1 MLFVSSRRR
10 HTRCAVV
17 TGGHVCSADLF
28 GRMFALALDP
38 KTPENIRPKSIIY
51 EPRTASNIS
60 AKRCVTILDTS
71 GSMFGDPK
79 LISDCI
85 KEISTICKR
94 VNTSQIIIFAD
105 ADVCEVVDIED
116 SDRKISEL
124 KPKGGGGTDFRP
136 AIALAE

>member
-1 MLFVSSRRR
+1 MVNSALLPRPSSY
-10 HTRCAVV
+10 HTRPSRLV
-17 TGGHVCSADLF
+17 SAHISF
-28 GRMFALALDP
+28 ALDP
-38 KTPENIRPKSIIY
+38 KTPENIRLKSIIY

-116 SDRKISEL
+116 SARKIPEPQ
-124 KPKGGGGTDFRP
+124 PKGGG
-136 AIALAE
+136 

>member
-1 MLFVSSRRR
+1 MLRVARPNGTTNKPWPRAMRRMANSALLPLPNIDHSLPSRRVI
-10 HTRCAVV
+10 AQI
-17 TGGHVCSADLF
+17 
-28 GRMFALALDP
+28 ALALDP

-94 VNTSQIIIFAD
+94 RSEEHT
-105 ADVCEVVDIED
+105 
-116 SDRKISEL
+116 SEL
-124 KPKGGGGTDFRP
+124 QSLMRISYAVFCLQKKKPPQK
-136 AIALAE
+136 

>member
-1 MLFVSSRRR
+1 MS
-10 HTRCAVV
+10 
-17 TGGHVCSADLF
+17 
-28 GRMFALALDP
+28 
-38 KTPENIRPKSIIY
+38 Y

-105 ADVCEVVDIED
+105 ADVCEVVDFED

-136 AIALAE
+136 AIALAETMRPDRKSTRLNSSN

>member
-1 MLFVSSRRR
+1 MSARRW
-10 HTRCAVV
+10 V
-17 TGGHVCSADLF
+17 T
-28 GRMFALALDP
+28 M
-38 KTPENIRPKSIIY
+38 
-51 EPRTASNIS
+51 
-60 AKRCVTILDTS
+60 LDTS
-71 GSMFGDPK
+71 GAMFGVPN

-136 AIALAE
+136 AIALAEPMRPDLIVYLTALAGTFPDRKPRTPSI

>member
-1 MLFVSSRRR
+1 
-10 HTRCAVV
+10 
-17 TGGHVCSADLF
+17 
-28 GRMFALALDP
+28 
-38 KTPENIRPKSIIY
+38 
-51 EPRTASNIS
+51 
-60 AKRCVTILDTS
+60 
-71 GSMFGDPK
+71 MFGDPK

-136 AIALAE
+136 AIALAETMRPDLFVYLTDFAGTFPDRKPRPTIIWAFPPPYSRYETPFGFRLPLHPSASVADEIKGQQTSRR

>member
-1 MLFVSSRRR
+1 MRRMANSALLPRPNIDHSRPSRRVI
-10 HTRCAVV
+10 AQI
-17 TGGHVCSADLF
+17 
-28 GRMFALALDP
+28 ALALDP

-71 GSMFGDPK
+71 GSLFGDPK

-94 VNTSQIIIFAD
+94 VNTS
-105 ADVCEVVDIED
+105 
-116 SDRKISEL
+116 DRKSTELQSLMRISYADFCL
-124 KPKGGGGTDFRP
+124 KKKKTHMTSYK
-136 AIALAE
+136 LNTKH

>member
-1 MLFVSSRRR
+1 MFSLYYGSFFFCKQKTAYEMRISDWSSRVLFRSPKIDHSRPSRR
-10 HTRCAVV
+10 VIAQI
-17 TGGHVCSADLF
+17 
-28 GRMFALALDP
+28 ALALDP
-38 KTPENIRPKSIIY
+38 KTPEIIRPKSIIY

-116 SDRKISEL
+116 SDRKI
-124 KPKGGGGTDFRP
+124 
-136 AIALAE
+136 